1 MRVPVFTEPSDEE
14 KKIAELQLGIAARL
28 RTSQYYIVEKTK
40 STGKNMLVQRFQI
53 MNVYFQNYHVIL
65 ISIGPQAA
73 PSRL

>member
-40 STGKNMLVQRFQI
+40 STGNKMLVHRFQI
-53 MNVYFQNYHVIL
+53 MNVYFQNYRVTL
-65 ISIGPQAA
+65 ISIGPQAP
-73 PSRL
+73 PSQL